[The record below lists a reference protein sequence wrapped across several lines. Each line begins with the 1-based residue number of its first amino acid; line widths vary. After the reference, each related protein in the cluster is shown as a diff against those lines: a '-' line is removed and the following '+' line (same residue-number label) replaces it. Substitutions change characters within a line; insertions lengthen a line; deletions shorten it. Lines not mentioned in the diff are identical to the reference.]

1 MALAGC
7 FIGTDATL
15 DVAPV
20 GVLLPV
26 AGALPES
33 AMVTRWVRLGLIGH
47 VAEVG
52 DVVPA
57 GSRSCRRAVT

>member
-7 FIGTDATL
+7 FIGTAATL

-20 GVLLPV
+20 GVLEPV

-33 AMVTRWVRLGLIGH
+33 ARVTRRVS
-47 VAEVG
+47 VG
-52 DVVPA
+52 
-57 GSRSCRRAVT
+57 